1 MTFRYTFEFKMY
13 NGLVKNY
20 FQKELPIITTNSI
33 SLQKLDRKPTNMAD
47 KALLFIPD
55 ISGFTEFVQHTAIQ
69 HSRHI
74 ISELLE
80 LLIDNNTTGLQL
92 AEIEGDALFFY
103 KIEQE
108 TNIKQIR
115 EQVKRMYVAFHTYLK
130 RYEYE
135 KICQCGACS
144 SVYNLSLKFVVHYG
158 EIEFISIKDSNKPY
172 GPNVIKVHR
181 LLKNDVPI
189 SEYVLLTEDVDKEA
203 IKIAENQLQANYDF
217 GDITYAYESLSEYK
231 SELPEISPIP
241 DNVPKHNIYSTAAS
255 INLPLLELY
264 EIISN
269 FDYRLLW
276 AKGIDKVEYE
286 KNRVNRI
293 GDKHKCLID
302 KTTIN
307 PTTVT
312 KKVAKNQLVYGE
324 STTEVSFTKKLNIY
338 YVLEAENDQ
347 KTRLKIEVFVDF
359 KPFGILLKRLM
370 KKNFKKVVPENIKE
384 LILLADSGFK
394 TQEFNLKT
402 KP

>member
-1 MTFRYTFEFKMY
+1 
-13 NGLVKNY
+13 
-20 FQKELPIITTNSI
+20 
-33 SLQKLDRKPTNMAD
+33 MAD

-55 ISGFTEFVQHTAIQ
+55 ISGFTEFVQHTAIN

-74 ISELLE
+74 IADLLE
-80 LLIDNNTTGLQL
+80 LIIDNNITGLQL

-103 KIEQE
+103 KIEHQ

-115 EQVKRMYVAFHTYLK
+115 EQIKRMYLAFHTYLK

-135 KICQCGACS
+135 KICHCGACS
-144 SVYNLSLKFVVHYG
+144 SVYNLSLKFIIHFG

-181 LLKNDVPI
+181 LLKNEVPI
-189 SEYVLLTEDVDKEA
+189 SEYALFTEDVDIETVQT
-203 IKIAENQLQANYDF
+203 AEQKLEANYDF
-217 GDITYAYESLSEYK
+217 GVINYAYESLSDFK
-231 SELPEISPIP
+231 KELPEISPIP
-241 DNVPKHNIYSTAAS
+241 ENVPKHNIYSEEAT
-255 INLPLLELY
+255 INLPALELY

-286 KNRVNRI
+286 KNRVNRV

-302 KTTIN
+302 KKTIN

-312 KKVAKNQLVYGE
+312 IKAEKNQLVYGE
-324 STTEVSFTKKLNIY
+324 STTEVPFTKKLNIY
-338 YVLEAENDQ
+338 YVLEAINDQ
-347 KTRLKIEVFVDF
+347 KTRLRIEVFIDF

-370 KKNFKKVVPENIKE
+370 KKNFKKVIPENIKE
-384 LILLADSGFK
+384 LILLADSGFSPNYSLELRDEGLNYK
-394 TQEFNLKT
+394 KD
-402 KP
+402 

>member
-1 MTFRYTFEFKMY
+1 
-13 NGLVKNY
+13 
-20 FQKELPIITTNSI
+20 
-33 SLQKLDRKPTNMAD
+33 MAE

-80 LLIDNNTTGLQL
+80 LLIDNNITGLQL

-103 KIEQE
+103 KMEDK
-108 TNIKQIR
+108 TDMKQIR
-115 EQVKRMYVAFHTYLK
+115 EQIKRMYIAFHTYLK

-135 KICQCGACS
+135 KICHCGACS
-144 SVYNLSLKFVVHYG
+144 STYNLTLKFVVHYG
-158 EIEFISIKDSNKPY
+158 EIDFISVKDSNKPY
-172 GPNVIKVHR
+172 GSNVIKVHR
-181 LLKNDVPI
+181 LLKNEVPI
-189 SEYVLLTEDVDKEA
+189 SEYALFTQEVDEENLKQL
-203 IKIAENQLQANYDF
+203 ENQLEENYDF
-217 GDITYAYESLSEYK
+217 GTISYAYESLTNYK
-231 SELPEISPIP
+231 SELPEISLIP
-241 DNVPKHNIYSTAAS
+241 DNVPKHNIHSEEAI
-255 INLPLLELY
+255 INMPVLDLY

-276 AKGIDKVEYE
+276 SKGVNKVEYE
-286 KNRVNRI
+286 KNRVNRL

-302 KTTIN
+302 KKTIN

-312 KKVAKNQLVYGE
+312 KKAKDTQLVYGE
-324 STTEVSFTKKLNIY
+324 STTEVPFTKKLNVY
-338 YVLEAENDQ
+338 YVLEAIDKH
-347 KTRLKIEVFVDF
+347 KTQLKIEIFVDF

-394 TQEFNLKT
+394 TTNNSK
-402 KP
+402 K